1 MTDCEGSLLSESG
14 SCAIVLPRKILV
26 LAIVLS
32 LAACFR
38 EPRLKADTE
47 ADFDRSLA
55 EVTKTLG
62 TEDNGKLDAALRDI
76 VLVQVG
82 LYGPMPEAK
91 SYQLPSSEPG
101 AAFGQNLAEIFAG
114 AGSKMIRQVTAAQWG
129 ENRAKLVVENARAIV
144 DGRTAKEIISVAAD
158 ERKKALESAI
168 ATYREQLEKAKSALN
183 DIQAEAKNSI
193 QRRNELKA
201 LLQKIQITKPRFFYQ
216 KASFMNEPV
225 LSFTITNK
233 GDVPA
238 KRIFLE
244 GTLQTPG
251 RAVPWVKDSF
261 NYEIPGGLEPNESQ
275 RLDLAPNMFSDWG
288 KVPQDAVD
296 GAVLTLILTAFED
309 ASGKRFGQDEED
321 ADRVAARRKALE
333 DAIQELQRRI
343 ADLQKQLQ

>member
-1 MTDCEGSLLSESG
+1 
-14 SCAIVLPRKILV
+14 
-26 LAIVLS
+26 
-32 LAACFR
+32 
-38 EPRLKADTE
+38 
-47 ADFDRSLA
+47 
-55 EVTKTLG
+55 
-62 TEDNGKLDAALRDI
+62 
-76 VLVQVG
+76 
-82 LYGPMPEAK
+82 
-91 SYQLPSSEPG
+91 
-101 AAFGQNLAEIFAG
+101 
-114 AGSKMIRQVTAAQWG
+114 
-129 ENRAKLVVENARAIV
+129 
-144 DGRTAKEIISVAAD
+144 
-158 ERKKALESAI
+158 
-168 ATYREQLEKAKSALN
+168 
-183 DIQAEAKNSI
+183 
-193 QRRNELKA
+193 
-201 LLQKIQITKPRFFYQ
+201 
-216 KASFMNEPV
+216 MNEPV